1 MLVLAVKHRLAL
13 NCSPPASAF
22 QVLRLQLFTPHLASR
37 KFLHTRAS
45 LEVALKCAGLGDRS
59 GDGGR
64 WRVGGGGGWGEVRR
78 WGLFF
83 LLLQLQSPEATFPLL
98 CRQK

>member
-45 LEVALKCAGLGDRS
+45 LEVALKFAGLGGRS

-64 WRVGGGGGWGEVRR
+64 WRVGGGAKVGVVFSPTSVTVTRSH
-78 WGLFF
+78 FSIA
-83 LLLQLQSPEATFPLL
+83 LQAEMRA
-98 CRQK
+98 